1 MLLNIAGKL
10 SKVRKNDKIITMKK
24 VKNFCQ
30 ECGHSNWYHLNT
42 WLEELSNRFLPPL
55 KLPRQIETMFNVTLE
70 KIFTIPKIARFRTN
84 FSVADIQLR
93 SSCFIK
99 EMRKYGA
106 VCYVLHS
113 IFGFTNHF
121 KMEVDGK
128 TFRFETLP
136 LAEFANKY
144 AAKMVDDKELVK
156 HYCKKGGFPVADGQ
170 SFWFWQ
176 KGKAIRFGQQIG
188 FPLVVKPRGGSVS
201 RHVTTNIQDDTQL
214 EKAIRHAVS
223 YSPTFIIEKFI
234 PNTSVYRAT
243 VIDFDFVACVQ
254 QVPANI
260 VGDGISTI
268 RQLIDRKNSD
278 PSRGEPHQRQFTL
291 YKIVENETTKHL
303 LAEKEYSYNTIL
315 KREKILYLQR
325 DSFLKLGGDL
335 IEVTSIIHKDNLK
348 LFSDLARFFDV
359 RLIGIDFLA
368 QNIALSWKNQP
379 CVILELNSVPCIE
392 LHHFPSSGTPTNPA
406 KALANMFF
414 KYYL

>member
-1 MLLNIAGKL
+1 M
-10 SKVRKNDKIITMKK
+10 
-24 VKNFCQ
+24 
-30 ECGHSNWYHLNT
+30 
-42 WLEELSNRFLPPL
+42 
-55 KLPRQIETMFNVTLE
+55 
-70 KIFTIPKIARFRTN
+70 
-84 FSVADIQLR
+84 
-93 SSCFIK
+93 
-99 EMRKYGA
+99 
-106 VCYVLHS
+106 
-113 IFGFTNHF
+113 
-121 KMEVDGK
+121 
-128 TFRFETLP
+128 
-136 LAEFANKY
+136 
-144 AAKMVDDKELVK
+144 
-156 HYCKKGGFPVADGQ
+156 
-170 SFWFWQ
+170 
-176 KGKAIRFGQQIG
+176 
-188 FPLVVKPRGGSVS
+188 
-201 RHVTTNIQDDTQL
+201 
-214 EKAIRHAVS
+214 
-223 YSPTFIIEKFI
+223 
-234 PNTSVYRAT
+234 
-243 VIDFDFVACVQ
+243 ACVQ